1 MPNKLRLES
10 PGFLHLLPQ
19 EIINKLTQAGS
30 VQHFHD
36 KQLIHSRGDYKPGL
50 SLVLS
55 GTVYAAVGDP
65 DGRLLIAGMLGEGHC
80 FGEFTLFAELPRT
93 HDISAVGA
101 TEILQ
106 IPAGTFIALFDAE
119 PKIAQALM
127 KSTLLRM
134 HLLLEILDAMRR
146 LPLIPRTAKIL
157 LTMLY
162 SSGMLDYVPCKQSE
176 LADTLG
182 VTRISLGKALKALQE
197 KQLIKLGYGK
207 IHFPDTHKFEQWVER
222 ECQGTAMR

>member
-1 MPNKLRLES
+1 MPNQLRLES
-10 PGFLHLLPQ
+10 PGFLHLLPR
-19 EIINKLTQAGS
+19 EIVAKLTQAGT
-30 VQHFHD
+30 VMHYHD
-36 KQLIHSRGDYKPGL
+36 QQLIHSRGEYKPGL
-50 SLVLS
+50 SIVLS

-65 DGRLLIAGMLGEGHC
+65 DGRLLIAGMLGNGHC
-80 FGEFTLFAELPRT
+80 FGEFTLFAQLPRT

-101 TEILQ
+101 TDILQ
-106 IPAGTFIALFDAE
+106 IPAGAFMTLFDAE

-162 SSGMLDYVPCKQSE
+162 SSGMADYLPCKQSE
-176 LADTLG
+176 LADTVG
-182 VTRISLGKALKALQE
+182 VTRISLGKALQALQE
-197 KQLIKLGYGK
+197 KRLIKLGYGK
-207 IHFPDTHKFEQWVER
+207 IHFPDITKFEDWVEQA
-222 ECQGTAMR
+222 CQGTAMK